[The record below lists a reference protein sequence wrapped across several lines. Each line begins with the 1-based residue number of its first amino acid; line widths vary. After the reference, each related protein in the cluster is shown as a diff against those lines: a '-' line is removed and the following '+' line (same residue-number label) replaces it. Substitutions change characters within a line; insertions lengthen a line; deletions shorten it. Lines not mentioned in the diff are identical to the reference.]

1 MHNLITPSAHESTF
15 HNCFHFNSFLSL
27 YRIFNSTPHTFLM
40 LFHCYYYLLHSSTH
54 TNIDNRLDGKSL
66 PLPPHQNG
74 TQWGQ
79 ATAAR
84 NVERY
89 CTSNN
94 PCTNAFCP
102 EPFECVDLWNKY
114 ECRY

>member
-1 MHNLITPSAHESTF
+1 MLGEFYLNFDVLYFNLPSPQCTSL
-15 HNCFHFNSFLSL
+15 NS
-27 YRIFNSTPHTFLM
+27 
-40 LFHCYYYLLHSSTH
+40 YYYLSLISH
-54 TNIDNRLDGKSL
+54 TQKYLNLNNNNRLDGKSL

-89 CTSNN
+89 CASNN

-114 ECRY
+114 ECR